1 MKVKMNVKS
10 TSDSIVQDVYEY
22 EDKIMLLHVCGR

>member
-1 MKVKMNVKS
+1 MNVKS

-22 EDKIMLLHVCGR
+22 EDKIMILRVCGR